1 MKRSLA
7 ALALAIGIFF
17 VVGAW
22 DLRLPGL
29 MSDEAADAVPAL
41 EMLAGKT
48 PSAMQNTTLFG
59 RDVPVMMLHH
69 IGPATIYTSAAG
81 FALLGPSVE
90 SLRLSQLAVGALALV
105 LLWLLA
111 RLWGGNLAAAIA
123 ALLCASM
130 PPFIWWSRAGANYTV
145 PLLPLALG
153 MMLAL
158 SLWWRGR
165 RARWLAL
172 AAFLFGAGLTTKILF
187 VWMLI
192 PLGATLLFGAR
203 PARAL
208 AALRALRAPA
218 IALVIAAGL
227 LGLAPLIAHNL
238 PVPQTLNF
246 ILSNA
251 LQTQSYGHDN
261 LNFAANFA
269 RVLTEFGA
277 LMDGHTLAMGL
288 PGPELRLGAAALA
301 LAFTYE
307 LITLL
312 IRRRAPQP
320 GDTARVFLIACLA
333 GVLPASTV
341 STSSIGATY
350 VFILVPFAWL
360 LIALALV
367 DAARA
372 LARNATR
379 ASILIAGL
387 TVALVANHVVA
398 NALVLD
404 GVARTGG
411 RGGWSDAIYALD
423 AALANDLRGRPI
435 IAMDWGFN
443 RNLEFLSNLKR
454 KPTELFETR
463 PQPSP
468 KFNDVSSVALRDPA
482 NLYLFHTPAH
492 TFFKGHWEVFERE
505 AQKAHKALRLAAT
518 FGERDGAPNTLVYTA
533 VDAPPSFAISDT
545 LAGRNARFETGPV
558 LLGGRVSYDASR
570 REVAALLQWQSAA
583 PRLPDDTILVHIVR
597 EATGDIIANGD
608 VQPVYGSYRFPAW
621 QPGEVVVDPHWVA
634 LPEGLAPGVY
644 QVRVGLYDTQ
654 TKQRRAIDDPLK
666 DASGNSL
673 MLARFSVP

>member
-7 ALALAIGIFF
+7 ALALAIGIYF

-48 PSAMQNTTLFG
+48 PSAMQNVTLFG
-59 RDVPVMMLHH
+59 RDLPLMMLHH

-90 SLRLSQLAVGALALV
+90 ALRLSQLAVGALALV

-111 RLWGGNLAAAIA
+111 RLWGGDLAAAIA

-158 SLWWRGR
+158 TQWWRR
-165 RARWLAL
+165 RGAGWLAL
-172 AAFLFGAGLTTKILF
+172 AALLFGAGVTTKILF

-192 PLGATLLFGAR
+192 PLGVTLLLGAR
-203 PARAL
+203 PARVLAAPRAMRPAAL
-208 AALRALRAPA
+208 AVVL
-218 IALVIAAGL
+218 AAGL

-251 LQTQSYGHDN
+251 GQTQSYGHDN
-261 LNFAANFA
+261 LNVAANLA
-269 RVLTEFGA
+269 VVLADFGA
-277 LMDGHTLAMGL
+277 MMGGNTLHMGIPGTGL
-288 PGPELRLGAAALA
+288 PLGALALA
-301 LAFTYE
+301 LAFVYE
-307 LITLL
+307 LVTLL
-312 IRRRAPQP
+312 RRHRAPRP
-320 GDTARVFLIACLA
+320 GDGVRVFLLACLA
-333 GVLPASTV
+333 GILPASTI

-360 LIALALV
+360 LIALAMV

-372 LARNATR
+372 LTPRRPLVLA
-379 ASILIAGL
+379 
-387 TVALVANHVVA
+387 VAVAALLANHAAA
-398 NALVLD
+398 NVLILD
-404 GVARTGG
+404 GLARTGG
-411 RGGWSDAIYALD
+411 RGGWSDAVYALD
-423 AALANDLRGRPI
+423 AALAGDLRGRPL
-435 IAMDWGFN
+435 IAMDWGFS

-454 KPTELFETR
+454 RPTELFETR
-463 PQPSP
+463 PQPSQ
-468 KFNDVSSVALRDPA
+468 KFSDASVVALRDPA
-482 NLYLFHTPAH
+482 NLYLFHAPAH
-492 TFFKGHWEVFERE
+492 TFFKGHWEVFARE
-505 AQKAHKALRLAAT
+505 AQKAHKTLTLAAA
-518 FGERDGAPNTLVYTA
+518 FNERDGAPNTLVYTA
-533 VDAPPSFAISDT
+533 GDTPPSFVISDT
-545 LAGRNARFETGPV
+545 LAGRNARFETGIG
-558 LLGGRVSYDASR
+558 LLGGRVDYDPAR
-570 REVAALLQWQSAA
+570 REVAVLLQWQSAA
-583 PRLPDDTILVHIVR
+583 RSLPDDTVLVHVVR
-597 EATGDIIANGD
+597 ESDGAVVANGD

-621 QPGEVVVDPHWVA
+621 QPSEVVLDPHWVS
-634 LPEGLAPGVY
+634 LPEGLAPGTY
-644 QVRVGLYDTQ
+644 QVRIGLYDTQ

-673 MLARFSVP
+673 MLARFTIP

>member
-7 ALALAIGIFF
+7 ALLLAIALYAA
-17 VVGAW
+17 VGAW

-41 EMLAGKT
+41 EMLAGQP
-48 PSAMQNTTLFG
+48 PSAMQNITVLG
-59 RDVPVMMLHH
+59 RELPLMMLHH
-69 IGPATIYTSAAG
+69 IGPASIYTSAAG
-81 FALLGPSVE
+81 FALLGASVE
-90 SLRLSQLAVGALALV
+90 TLRLSQLAVGALALV

-111 RLWGGNLAAAIA
+111 RLWGGDLAAAIA

-158 SLWWRGR
+158 TLWWRKR
-165 RARWLAL
+165 RAGWLAL
-172 AAFLFGAGLTTKILF
+172 AAFLFGAGVTTKILF

-192 PLGATLLFGAR
+192 PLGATLLLGAR
-203 PARAL
+203 PARLL
-208 AALRALRAPA
+208 AALRALRPA
-218 IALVIAAGL
+218 ALGLVLAAGL

-251 LQTQSYGHDN
+251 GQTQSYGHDN
-261 LNFAANFA
+261 LNFAANLA
-269 RVLTEFGA
+269 VVLADFGA
-277 LMDGHTLAMGL
+277 MMGGNTLHMGIPGTGL
-288 PGPELRLGAAALA
+288 PLGAAALA
-301 LAFTYE
+301 LALTYE
-307 LITLL
+307 LVTLL
-312 IRRRAPQP
+312 MRRRAPRP
-320 GDTARVFLIACLA
+320 GDGVRVFLLACLA
-333 GVLPASTV
+333 GILPASTV

-367 DAARA
+367 DASRA
-372 LARNATR
+372 LKPRRPLVLA
-379 ASILIAGL
+379 IAV
-387 TVALVANHVVA
+387 TALVANHAAA
-398 NALVLD
+398 NVLVLD
-404 GVARTGG
+404 GLARTGG

-423 AALANDLRGRPI
+423 AVLAGGLRGRPI
-435 IAMDWGFN
+435 IAMDWGFE

-454 KPTELFETR
+454 RPTELFETR
-463 PQPSP
+463 PRPSP
-468 KFNDVSSVALRDPA
+468 TFNDASIVALRNPA

-505 AQKAHKALRLAAT
+505 ARKAHKTLTLAAA
-518 FGERDGAPNTLVYTA
+518 FNERDGAPNTLVYTA
-533 VDAPPSFAISDT
+533 ADTAPGFVVSDT
-545 LAGRNARFETGPV
+545 LAGRNARFETGLA
-558 LLGGRVSYDASR
+558 LLGGQVSYDAPR
-570 REVAALLQWQSAA
+570 REVSILLQWQSTA
-583 PRLPDDTILVHIVR
+583 RSLPDDTVLVHIVR
-597 EATGDIIANGD
+597 EASGEVVTNGD

-621 QPGEVVVDPHWVA
+621 QPGEVVLDPHWVT

-654 TKQRRAIDDPLK
+654 TRQRRAIDDPLK

-673 MLARFSVP
+673 MLGRVTLP

>member
-7 ALALAIGIFF
+7 ALVLAIALFF

-22 DLRLPGL
+22 DLRQPGL

-41 EMLAGKT
+41 AMRAGKT
-48 PSAMQNTTLFG
+48 PSVVENITLFG
-59 RDVPVMMLHH
+59 REVPLMMLHH

-81 FALLGPSVE
+81 FALFGVSVE
-90 SLRLSQLAVGALALV
+90 ALRLSQLGVGALALV

-111 RLWGGNLAAAIA
+111 RLWGGDLAAAIA
-123 ALLCASM
+123 ALLCATM

-158 SLWWRGR
+158 TLWWRSR
-165 RARWLAL
+165 RARWLVL
-172 AAFLFGAGLTTKILF
+172 AAFLFGAGVTTKILF
-187 VWMLI
+187 IWMLI

-203 PARAL
+203 PARAM
-208 AALRALRAPA
+208 AALRAMRLSTL
-218 IALVIAAGL
+218 ALVVAAGL
-227 LGLAPLIAHNL
+227 LGLAPLLAHNI
-238 PVPQTLNF
+238 PVPLTINF

-251 LQTQSYGHDN
+251 GQTQSYGHDN

-269 RVLTEFGA
+269 RVLAEFGE
-277 LMDGHTLAMGL
+277 MMGGNTLAMGVPRTGL
-288 PGPELRLGAAALA
+288 PLGAIAVT
-301 LAFTYE
+301 LAFVCE
-307 LITLL
+307 FVTLV
-312 IRRRAPQP
+312 IRRRSPQP
-320 GDTARVFLIACLA
+320 GDAARVFLIACLA

-372 LARNATR
+372 LDRSR
-379 ASILIAGL
+379 LRGPILVAGL
-387 TVALVANHVVA
+387 TLALVANHVIA
-398 NALVLD
+398 NALVLE
-404 GVARTGG
+404 GIARTGG
-411 RGGWSDAIYALD
+411 RGGWSDAIYTLD
-423 AALANDLRGRPI
+423 AALASDLRGRPI
-435 IAMDWGFN
+435 IAMDWGFS

-468 KFNDVSSVALRDPA
+468 KFNDASSVALRDPA

-505 AQKAHKALRLAAT
+505 AQKAHKALSLAAA
-518 FGERDGAPNTLVYTA
+518 FGERDGAPNTLVYA
-533 VDAPPSFAISDT
+533 AADAPPSFAISDT

-558 LLGGRVSYDASR
+558 LLGGQVTYNASR

-583 PRLPDDTILVHIVR
+583 PRLPDDTVLVHIVR
-597 EATGDIIANGD
+597 EATGDVVANGD

-621 QPGEVVVDPHWVA
+621 QPGEIVIDPHWVS
-634 LPEGLAPGVY
+634 LPEGLAPGMY
-644 QVRVGLYDTQ
+644 QVRIGLYDTQ
-654 TKQRRAIDDPLK
+654 TRQRRVIDDPLK
-666 DASGNSL
+666 DADGNSL
-673 MLARFSVP
+673 MLGRFTIP